1 MPTYDYKCTECGFT
15 FELFQ
20 PMSAD
25 TLKECPNCKGLL
37 KRLIGAG
44 SGPIFKGS
52 GFYQTDYK
60 NKSSKNDNKSASSE
74 KKEDKKIP
82 KSTEP
87 TKREST
93 S

>member
-1 MPTYDYKCTECGFT
+1 MSND
-15 FELFQ
+15 Q
-20 PMSAD
+20 PRPKHCPGVS
-25 TLKECPNCKGLL
+25 KVVRPVPEYEECPNCKGLL

-74 KKEDKKIP
+74 KKEDKIIP